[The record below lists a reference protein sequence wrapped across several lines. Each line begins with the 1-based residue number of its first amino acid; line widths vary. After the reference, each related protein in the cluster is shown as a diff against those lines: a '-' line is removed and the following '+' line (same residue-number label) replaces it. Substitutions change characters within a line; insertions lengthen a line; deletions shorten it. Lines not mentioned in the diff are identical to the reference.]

1 MAKMDFL
8 ASRMRSRTLMPAD
21 YFDMLQGPP
30 VSAFFTPDE
39 VAYIKHL
46 ILRNKNDMKIKALNS
61 IMKAKGFSRLSGGTN
76 RIVYRYYE
84 DPSFVLK
91 VALDRVGLNDNNA
104 EFRNQQYLKPYVC
117 KIFNSTPC
125 GTMAT
130 IERVLPITSKE
141 EFQEIS
147 DAVFEIITDRLIGK
161 YVAEDIGKAY
171 FLNWGIRSGF
181 GPVLLDYPYV
191 YRLDGAKLFCINR
204 DEFGR
209 QCGGL
214 IDYDNGFNK
223 LICTKCGRRYFAS
236 DLQDDNPANDLVI
249 TRGGKYPMDVI
260 LVNRATGKE
269 VKFAR
274 SSNIITKEMKTPK
287 PHEKMSLK
295 DIHPVLKRGN
305 EVIYDPMASSIEKPE
320 KDENHETKV
329 PEEPKT
335 EAPET
340 EEKDAEQETVEV
352 KPDTSGPSDEPS
364 EWGKAHMNETT
375 ESVTEEVAEEVVIKA
390 EEDTKVEER
399 KVGND
404 DNDSEFTKKLKEDV
418 KDSMKTFTQ
427 QKAEIDLGEVSDGRP
442 AKKTTKKS
450 SGAKKAGGSKK
461 ASNAKVASKFIMSP
475 DVEDTKEE

>member
-8 ASRMRSRTLMPAD
+8 SSRMRSRTLMPAD

-46 ILRNKNDMKIKALNS
+46 ILRNKNDLKIKALNS

-104 EFRNQQYLKPYVC
+104 EFKNQQYLKPYVC

-141 EFQEIS
+141 EFQEVS

-191 YRLDGAKLFCINR
+191 YPLDGAKLFCSNI
-204 DEFGR
+204 DEFGKR
-209 QCGGL
+209 CGGL

-223 LICTKCGRRYFAS
+223 LICTRCGRRYFAS
-236 DLQDDNPANDLVI
+236 DLQDENPANDLII

-260 LVNRATGKE
+260 LVNRATGEE

-274 SSNIITKEMKTPK
+274 SSNIIANEMKSPK
-287 PHEKMSLK
+287 PHAKMSLK
-295 DIHPVLKRGN
+295 DIHPVIQKGDA
-305 EVIYDPMASSIEKPE
+305 VVYDSINSFTVAAEKE
-320 KDENHETKV
+320 ANHKV
-329 PEEPKT
+329 EEPEEPKT
-335 EAPET
+335 EASET
-340 EEKDAEQETVEV
+340 EEKDAEQETVET
-352 KPDTSGPSDEPS
+352 PAT
-364 EWGKAHMNETT
+364 ETT
-375 ESVTEEVAEEVVIKA
+375 ESVTKEVAEEVAVKA
-390 EEDTKVEER
+390 EEAVEEKAVEEER
-399 KVGND
+399 KVAND

-418 KDSMKTFTQ
+418 KESIDNTIKTFTQ

-450 SGAKKAGGSKK
+450 SGAKKAGGSKR
-461 ASNAKVASKFIMSP
+461 ATNAKVASKFIMSP
-475 DVEDTKEE
+475 DVEDKEE